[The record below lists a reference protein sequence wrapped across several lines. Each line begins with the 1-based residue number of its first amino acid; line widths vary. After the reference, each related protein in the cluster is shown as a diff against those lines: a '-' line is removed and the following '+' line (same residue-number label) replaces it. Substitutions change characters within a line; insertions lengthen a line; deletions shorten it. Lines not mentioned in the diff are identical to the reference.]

1 MQRDEER
8 GSVPHAVVS
17 ATVDGSSPARAWRE
31 HLGLTRAEVAR
42 RIGISRSDYA
52 KQEKREKL
60 CKSMRKK
67 VAAALDITIAQLD
80 F

>member
-1 MQRDEER
+1 M
-8 GSVPHAVVS
+8 
-17 ATVDGSSPARAWRE
+17 
-31 HLGLTRAEVAR
+31 
-42 RIGISRSDYA
+42 SRSDYA

-60 CKSMRKK
+60 RKSMRKK